1 MKIGIKLVQGWW
13 VYSGMGNF
21 DWPITQK
28 KLKLGK
34 LPKIVQIHR
43 WKSNGVRMMDLCGI
57 SETFM
62 E

>member
-1 MKIGIKLVQGWW
+1 
-13 VYSGMGNF
+13 MGNF

-34 LPKIVQIHR
+34 LPTIVQIHR